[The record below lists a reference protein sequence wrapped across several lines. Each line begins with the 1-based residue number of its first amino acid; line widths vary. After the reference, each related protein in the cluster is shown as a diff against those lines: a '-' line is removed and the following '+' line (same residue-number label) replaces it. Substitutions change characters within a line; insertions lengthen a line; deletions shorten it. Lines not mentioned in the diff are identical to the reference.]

1 MEKRAY
7 FRRSRRTVRILAG
20 IQTISGKW
28 QKTKALLRSKDMK
41 HYIPETKKLNSDN
54 LKQMLEEYKM
64 VYIKPNNGT
73 GGFGVMRVA
82 VKKRE
87 GGKACY
93 ECRGGFRSK
102 RFSTFGGL
110 YRSLLKRAGK
120 RSFIVQKGVHLL
132 KYHGRPFD
140 IRIMVQQNK
149 AGEWVPTGQVGRV
162 AHPKKIVTNYHNGGR
177 PLPLHRLL
185 ASCMGKKKTVATIG
199 ELNEVSLKAA
209 KSLQTRYKRIKEVG
223 VDIGLDSKLNP
234 WIIEVNTRPDRYIFN
249 QLKDKRM
256 YRRIC
261 RYAVGYGRLPA
272 KRKRGSR

>member
-1 MEKRAY
+1 M
-7 FRRSRRTVRILAG
+7 AG

-28 QKTKALLRSKDMK
+28 QKTKVLLRSKDMK
-41 HYIPETKKLNSDN
+41 NYIPETKLLDLNN
-54 LKQMLEEYKM
+54 LKNMLETYKM

-82 VKKRE
+82 MKKPE
-87 GGKACY
+87 GSKACF
-93 ECRGGFRSK
+93 ECRGGFRSQ
-102 RFSTFGGL
+102 TFTTYRGL
-110 YRSLLKRAGK
+110 YRALVKRAGK

-162 AHPKKIVTNYHNGGR
+162 AHPKKIVTNFHNGGR
-177 PLPLHRLL
+177 PLPLHVLL
-185 ASCMGKKKTVATIG
+185 TAYMGKKKTAATIG
-199 ELNEVSLKAA
+199 ELNDVSLKAA
-209 KSLQTRYKRIKEVG
+209 KSLQVRYKRIKEIG
-223 VDIGLDSKLNP
+223 VDIGLDNKLNP

-249 QLKDKRM
+249 QLKDKSM

-272 KRKRGSR
+272 KRAAAPVKKARRR